1 MKNNWKETLK
11 CYENEQFWIGYLD
24 DMDLEIN
31 IQGTAEEISQKHLL
45 LVDKF
50 FQDFETINQT
60 ALERLYQ
67 TLPALKAEKLRLL
80 TIHSYHDSRPITAYA
95 ACFMLTYCY
104 VDDYDSLGDY
114 VPVVRY
120 TVKCM
125 ENFRP
130 IAVEDW
136 FV

>member
-11 CYENEQFWIGYLD
+11 YYESEQFWIGGPD
-24 DMDLEIN
+24 DTDLEIN

-45 LVDKF
+45 LVEKF
-50 FQDFETINQT
+50 FREFETVNQA
-60 ALERLYQ
+60 ALKRLYQ
-67 TLPALKAEKLRLL
+67 TIPTLKAEKLRLL
-80 TIHSYHDSRPITAYA
+80 TIYSYFDSHSTTAYRVD
-95 ACFMLTYCY
+95 FTLTYGY
-104 VDDYDSLGDY
+104 VDDYDSLGNY

-120 TVKCM
+120 TVKFN
-125 ENFRP
+125 ENFNP